1 MPKPS
6 AEEQP
11 TPKESSRA
19 FRLLFVEDDPADLE
33 LTQRELRN
41 GGVSFQSEVVCQP
54 QEFLERI
61 RRTPFDAIL
70 CDFRLPGWNGLDVLR
85 ELRSMGLEIPFL
97 LITGTLGEEKAVEC
111 MRLGANDCILKDR
124 LARLPMAL
132 RIAVESSELRERQRR
147 IAEELWASESKLG
160 LLLSQLPAI
169 IWTTDR
175 ELRLTSL
182 TGAGLPALP
191 ESAWQ
196 RHSLDR
202 TGDPSHPAAGAHRR
216 ALAGES
222 VEFSDEIEGHAYWN
236 CVEPLRDVAGA
247 TSGCLG
253 FALDITEK
261 KRIESESQL
270 RARELFQANQ
280 TLAALIAN
288 APVAIVAMD
297 HSNHVRIWNPAA
309 ERMFGWTA
317 EEVMGQMLPYLPGE
331 REEEHRVFRELL
343 KQGGSISGVE
353 TQRRRKDGG
362 LLDVN
367 FSASAVTAGDG
378 IEDSSAELETIAVLT
393 DITERKRA
401 EAEKLKL
408 STAIEQSAEA
418 VMIADTDG
426 VIRYVNPAFSA
437 ITGYSAAQAVG
448 RRTNLLR
455 SGRHDGRFYANLWNT
470 IQSGQTW
477 RGEFD
482 NLRKDGS
489 PLPMEASI
497 TPVRDPR
504 GGITCFICIAQD
516 ISERKTLERQL
527 LQAQKFEAIG
537 QLAGGIAHDFNNVLA
552 AILGM
557 AELGQLEAPE
567 GTRIRERL
575 EKICHHAGRAVA
587 LTRQLLAF
595 SRRQQ
600 LERRA
605 INLNLCVNEVA
616 SLLSDSL
623 GKDVELETN
632 LATELANVFADPGQ
646 IEQVLMNLCVNARDA
661 MPSGGRLALATSNA
675 QFDTEACRTR
685 PGIAPGEFVRLTVRD
700 TGTGM
705 DGETLGRIFEPFFTT
720 KPPGRGTGL
729 GLATVYGVVKQH
741 GGYIEVSSKMGE
753 GTTFQLLF
761 PVSPPVASRNAEP
774 AEAEPVSGGKETIL
788 LAEDH
793 EGLRELVC
801 ESLESLG
808 YSVLAA
814 CDGEEA
820 IELFRR
826 NSGKV
831 DLLILD
837 VIMPRMRGPD
847 AYKRIRE
854 LRGFIPVLFCTGYN
868 SDSAQV
874 EIISGHPVLQKPYQ
888 TRELARTVR
897 LLLDQRGQS
906 GR

>member
-1 MPKPS
+1 MEKPR
-6 AEEQP
+6 ATAQA
-11 TPKESSRA
+11 TPEAPCRV

-33 LTQRELRN
+33 LTKRELSN
-41 GGVSFQSEVVCQP
+41 GGVRYVSEVVCHP
-54 QEFLERI
+54 EKFLERI
-61 RRTPFDAIL
+61 RQEPFDAVL
-70 CDFRLPGWNGLDVLR
+70 CDFRLPGWNGLDALR
-85 ELRSMGLEIPFL
+85 ELRGLGLEVPFL

-124 LARLPMAL
+124 LARLPIAL
-132 RIAVESSELRERQRR
+132 RNAVEGSELRERQRR
-147 IAEELWASESKLG
+147 IVEELWSSESKLG

-182 TGAGLPALP
+182 TGGGLPELP

-196 RHSLDR
+196 RRSLD
-202 TGDPSHPAAGAHRR
+202 PAMEARNPAVAAHRR

-222 VEFSDEIEGHAYWN
+222 VEFAEEIEGHAYWN
-236 CVEPLRDVAGA
+236 RVEPLRDVAGA

-261 KRIESESQL
+261 KRIESESRL
-270 RARELFQANQ
+270 RAEELFRANQ

-288 APVAIVAMD
+288 APVAIVALD
-297 HSNHVRIWNPAA
+297 HSGHVRIWNPAA
-309 ERMFGWTA
+309 ERMFGWTVD
-317 EEVMGQMLPYLPGE
+317 EVMGRALPYVPRE
-331 REEEHRVFRELL
+331 REEEFRVFAELL
-343 KQGGSISGVE
+343 RQGGSISGVE
-353 TQRRRKDGG
+353 TQRRRKDRG
-362 LLDVN
+362 LLDVSL
-367 FSASAVTAGDG
+367 SASAVRLRAGA
-378 IEDSSAELETIAVLT
+378 EESSTELETIAVLT

-401 EAEKLKL
+401 EEERLRL

-418 VMIADTDG
+418 VMISDTEG
-426 VIRYVNPAFSA
+426 IIRYVNPAFCTVS
-437 ITGYSAAQAVG
+437 GYSREEAVG

-455 SGRHDGRFYANLWNT
+455 SGQHDEQFYENLWKT
-470 IQSGQTW
+470 ITSGQTW
-477 RGEFD
+477 RGELE
-482 NLRKDGS
+482 NRRKDGC

-497 TPVRDPR
+497 TPVREPR
-504 GGITCFICIAQD
+504 GGIISFICIAQD
-516 ISERKTLERQL
+516 ISERRTLEHQL

-575 EKICHHAGRAVA
+575 QKICHHAGRAVA

-600 LERRA
+600 LERRP
-605 INLNLCVNEVA
+605 INLNLSVNEVT
-616 SLLSDSL
+616 SLLCDSL
-623 GKDVELETN
+623 GKDVEVTTK
-632 LATELANVFADPGQ
+632 LAPELASVFADPAQ

-661 MPSGGRLALATSNA
+661 MPSGGRLAISTANLRL
-675 QFDTEACRTR
+675 DEDACRTR
-685 PGIAPGEFVRLTVRD
+685 PATTPGEFVRLTVGD

-705 DGETLGRIFEPFFTT
+705 DAETLGRIFEPFFTT

-741 GGYIEVSSKMGE
+741 GGHIDVTSAVGQ
-753 GTTFQLLF
+753 GTTFHLYF
-761 PVSPPVASRNAEP
+761 PVSAPATPRPVERIEG
-774 AEAEPVSGGKETIL
+774 EPVSGGKETIL

-808 YSVLAA
+808 YNVLAA

-820 IELFRR
+820 IDLFRR
-826 NSGKV
+826 NAEKV

-837 VIMPRMRGPD
+837 VIMPRLRGPD
-847 AYKRIRE
+847 AYKRIRA
-854 LRGFIPVLFCTGYN
+854 LNGRVPVLFCTGYS

-874 EIISGHPVLQKPYQ
+874 EFLSGHPVLQKPYQ

-897 LLLDQRGQS
+897 LLLDQRSQPKS
-906 GR
+906 